1 MMILLSML
9 LLLLPP
15 LLSCICYHHNRS
27 AFSGRVAQ
35 HGDHVSRKRVLLG
48 ARSVSSDVVIEE
60 LKKTPAQFLHGIYP
74 QGKQQRTPPK
84 AWPTQRLV
92 SNLPSGVTISAQ
104 AIAERPPAR
113 ACDKSCCN
121 ISVCNTVEV
130 SAQYTTGVLPA
141 ASLASWPSCIQ
152 IAFMLR
158 CAQLI
163 VVRLSASSASARHS
177 RPRQ

>member
-1 MMILLSML
+1 MDDALVVNAALTATAAAAIL
-9 LLLLPP
+9 
-15 LLSCICYHHNRS
+15 
-27 AFSGRVAQ
+27 FSIIIIAVA

-48 ARSVSSDVVIEE
+48 ARSISFSVLVNRGGDRGIE
-60 LKKTPAQFLHGIYP
+60 KTPAQFLHGIYP

-84 AWPTQRLV
+84 ASPTQRLV

-104 AIAERPPAR
+104 SIAERPPAR

-121 ISVCNTVEV
+121 ISVCNSVEV

-163 VVRLSASSASARHS
+163 VVRLSASSASPRHS
-177 RPRQ
+177 RARQ

>member
-1 MMILLSML
+1 MILLSML

-15 LLSCICYHHNRS
+15 LLSCICYHHNRCS
-27 AFSGRVAQ
+27 CSGRVAE

-48 ARSVSSDVVIEE
+48 AISVSSDMVIEG

-84 AWPTQRLV
+84 ASPTQRLV
-92 SNLPSGVTISAQ
+92 SNLPSGVTTSAQ
-104 AIAERPPAR
+104 SIAERPPAR

-163 VVRLSASSASARHS
+163 VVRLSASSASPRHS
-177 RPRQ
+177 RAWQ